1 MATAIFNGFNH
12 KENCVHY
19 LKELVEIERSEAQ
32 ALVERERMAL
42 DRQHRSLTETIEQV
56 NQHFDNLQK
65 AIDKMVSGNNA
76 NAQESTEISTDVGNV
91 EDFCRALDDSMG
103 GIMGALKELE
113 QNNEKVVNIASQTNL
128 LALNASIEAARAG
141 DAGRGFAVVA
151 SEING
156 LASDSRET
164 ASGSSENNAQIRK
177 AIEQIVSDT
186 HNLLDIVTGVNMRT
200 QNLAASAGEI
210 SANATAITDTVA
222 LVKKELRE
230 LEEQSSETR
239 SGAGFSGD

>member
-1 MATAIFNGFNH
+1 M
-12 KENCVHY
+12 
-19 LKELVEIERSEAQ
+19 Q
-32 ALVERERMAL
+32 
-42 DRQHRSLTETIEQV
+42 
-56 NQHFDNLQK
+56 
-65 AIDKMVSGNNA
+65 
-76 NAQESTEISTDVGNV
+76 DVGNV

-230 LEEQSSETR
+230 LEEQSSKTR
-239 SGAGFSGD
+239 SGAAFSGD